1 MRCSAFRAGPF
12 WLWCG
17 LFWLAGCAPLTLT
30 RLEQPQPAAGPPA
43 VERVVD
49 LGGAAPPASGAF
61 EAASDGRASPGEW
74 LAVLGRN
81 LGPAQRVTIGG
92 RQAPLRG
99 HLQRGLLLR
108 LPRDLAPGRQP
119 VVVETPAGS
128 ARGAVGVT
136 RHLVAAA
143 PNGNGLQLL
152 AQGPEHALLDGP
164 TQRFALEWGH
174 RHALD
179 PPGSTLYAIQLPAAR
194 TDAASGATRYPAQ
207 VLVVDLA
214 ATGGPAERG
223 RFRVELA
230 QPPADLALLD
240 ARTLLVLAER
250 ELVCVD
256 VSRPGDGAV
265 VARLALPARARVG
278 TAAERDSVH
287 TRVIPLTQGW
297 VVALEV
303 YGNRLQLIDLS
314 DPQAPRL
321 GAAVPTAGAVGLPL
335 AVDLARDARDARS
348 VWLLQGPNF
357 RIVGERLSRALQ
369 QLEGEVRGLYPPL
382 LGAGPDEPGPAPAAG
397 ADAGRLSRLV
407 RYRLV
412 DQRLEPVEG
421 RALPADFFPLFAK
434 SRPDGSLWVSGVNGH
449 VFDFAGVTATAAGLK
464 RVVEVLRDAACFG
477 RILEVPAGG
486 PARTLIQG
494 PALYFAVDEL
504 AGSGAV
510 YSVMRLGVRLLPPG
524 LCVDWGVELQD
535 RGFVR
540 LKRLDWEA
548 IIPPY
553 AFALF
558 GLQ

>member
-1 MRCSAFRAGPF
+1 
-12 WLWCG
+12 
-17 LFWLAGCAPLTLT
+17 LTLT
-30 RLEQPQPAAGPPA
+30 RRDQPPPADGPPA

-49 LGGAAPPASGAF
+49 LGGAAPPARGAF
-61 EAASDGRASPGEW
+61 DASSDGRASPGEW

-92 RQAPLRG
+92 REAPLRG
-99 HLQRGLLLR
+99 HLQNGLLLR

-128 ARGAVGVT
+128 ARGRVGVT
-136 RHLVAAA
+136 RQLVTAA

-152 AQGPEHALLDGP
+152 AQGPEHDLLDGP

-179 PPGSTLYAIQLPAAR
+179 PAGSTLYAIQLPAAR
-194 TDAASGATRYPAQ
+194 TDPDGTTRYPAQ

-214 ATGGPAERG
+214 ATGGPTERG
-223 RFRVELA
+223 RFRVELS

-256 VSRPGDGAV
+256 VSRPGAGRE
-265 VARLALPARARVG
+265 VARLSLPARAREG

-314 DPQAPRL
+314 DPRAPRL

-335 AVDLARDARDARS
+335 AVDLARDARDPRS

-357 RIVGERLSRALQ
+357 RIAGERLSRALQ

-382 LGAGPDEPGPAPAAG
+382 LGTGPDEPTAAPAAG
-397 ADAGRLSRLV
+397 VDAGRLSRLV

-412 DQRLEPVEG
+412 DQRLEPLEG

-449 VFDFAGVTATAAGLK
+449 VFDFAGVAATPAGLK
-464 RVVEVLRDAACFG
+464 RVVAVLRDAVFFG

-494 PALYFAVDEL
+494 PALYFAIDEL
-504 AGSGAV
+504 AGTGAV

-524 LCVDWGVELQD
+524 LCVDWGVELQE

-553 AFALF
+553 AFSLF